1 MITMQCY
8 ALTGISPQIIREL
21 REGKARTLELQS
33 THNVVTLAGISPGEL
48 VFMTSVDLEDLSPG
62 DTGIVV
68 EVLSLNITM
77 KRIMEYSHGL
87 HYEER
92 ERMSARIKVKCIG
105 ASTVK
110 SVTVEGFTRPIVVDV
125 MKTAC
130 YHAG

>member
-1 MITMQCY
+1 MMKCY

-33 THNVVTLAGISPGEL
+33 THNVVTLAGINPGEL

-62 DTGIVV
+62 DTGIVA
-68 EVLSLNITM
+68 EVLTLNITM
-77 KRIMEYSHGL
+77 KRVMEYSHGL
-87 HYEER
+87 HFEER
-92 ERMSARIKVKCIG
+92 ERISARIKVRCLG
-105 ASTVK
+105 ESTVK
-110 SVTVEGFTRPIVVDV
+110 SVTLEGFTRPVTVEV